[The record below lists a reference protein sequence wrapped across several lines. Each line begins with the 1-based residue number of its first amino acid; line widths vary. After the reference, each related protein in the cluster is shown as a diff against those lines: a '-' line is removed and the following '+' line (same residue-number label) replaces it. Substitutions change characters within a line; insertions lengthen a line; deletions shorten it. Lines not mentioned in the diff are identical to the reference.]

1 VGGVVVFLPQ
11 ILVLFFFIALLEDC
25 GYMARAAFLMDR
37 LLSRC
42 GLSGRSFI
50 PMLSSFACAIPGIMG
65 ARVIED
71 PRDRLATVLVAPL
84 MSCSARLP
92 VYMLLTSTFV
102 PERDLV
108 PGVLGLRATVL
119 FAMHVLGVVVAI
131 PVALLL
137 KRTLLKG
144 KAPAFVMELP
154 TYKAPAWRMVLH
166 RMTERGWE
174 FLRRAGTTIFA
185 VSVVIWALTY
195 YPRPASIGREI
206 AADFAPRIDAAARGG
221 DAEAA
226 GSAEAERDAAI
237 AGAYIRQSWLGRM
250 GHLIEPAV
258 RPLGWDWRIGMAV
271 IASFPAREVVVATL
285 GIIYDLGSGAD
296 EESEPLK
303 EKLRGAT
310 HPDGSPVF
318 TLPAALSVMVFFA
331 LCLQCA
337 ATIAVLRR
345 ETNSWRWPL
354 FAFGYMT
361 ALAYAGALAT
371 FQLARVLLA

>member
-1 VGGVVVFLPQ
+1 
-11 ILVLFFFIALLEDC
+11 
-25 GYMARAAFLMDR
+25 
-37 LLSRC
+37 
-42 GLSGRSFI
+42 
-50 PMLSSFACAIPGIMG
+50 
-65 ARVIED
+65 
-71 PRDRLATVLVAPL
+71 
-84 MSCSARLP
+84 
-92 VYMLLTSTFV
+92 
-102 PERDLV
+102 
-108 PGVLGLRATVL
+108 
-119 FAMHVLGVVVAI
+119 MHVLGVVVAI
-131 PVALLL
+131 PVALVL